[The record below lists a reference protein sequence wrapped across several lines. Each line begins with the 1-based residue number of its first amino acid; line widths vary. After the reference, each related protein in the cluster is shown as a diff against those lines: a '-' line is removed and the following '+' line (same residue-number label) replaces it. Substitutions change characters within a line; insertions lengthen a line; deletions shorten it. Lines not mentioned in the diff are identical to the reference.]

1 MMEGESHKMSWHQL
15 NSYCQNKCYICNNRV
30 YKGTSIYWNDDGS
43 HRVKHVACNITR
55 NHFER
60 EENSRVVL
68 AHSDGTNAHNPS
80 KSLDE
85 LSHDKAFQI
94 RKQARENLREC
105 YN

>member
-1 MMEGESHKMSWHQL
+1 MKGESHKMSWHQL
-15 NSYCQNKCYICNNRV
+15 SSYCQNKCYICNNRV
-30 YKGTSIYWNDDGS
+30 YKGTPIYWNDDGS
-43 HRVKHVACNITR
+43 HHVKHVACNITR

-60 EENSRVVL
+60 EENSRIVV

-85 LSHDKAFQI
+85 LSHDESFQA